1 MKLLTDLFMHSAN
14 VHRGHREELRY
25 RAVRHTAGVSLTN
38 IRIHVFTVAE
48 A

>member
-14 VHRGHREELRY
+14 IHRGHREELRHG
-25 RAVRHTAGVSLTN
+25 AVRHTTGVSLTN
-38 IRIHVFTVAE
+38 IRIYVFTVAE

>member
-1 MKLLTDLFMHSAN
+1 MKLLTDLFIHSAN
-14 VHRGHREELRY
+14 LHRKHREKLRH